1 MASTTTALVRDNFDS
16 ISEGC
21 FLVMPGKKRQHKGI
35 QSTKAKKTKA
45 NTKNFTIAQRSEEDS
60 QKLLYDGFQQ
70 LFDGRESIES
80 MLNRKKY
87 FKECWSQVDK
97 TITNI
102 LLDMNQ
108 TAVKKICDFVDK
120 DHDVDESLIKLP
132 FHEIPTGLV
141 FAGIN
146 TPDHDTQFAHIASK
160 LQEAPTPEN
169 KRKKKDFVALL
180 HSKNCLNIKNMMKTM
195 IERFLA
201 NEQDV
206 DGSNIGFNENEE
218 ENDDEA
224 EDDED
229 TIRVTERRAATYS
242 LGNGATLAKP
252 SKCLPY
258 DMQLLEG
265 WYKYQTNRTSSSPNL
280 VVILQDFESFEP
292 AVVQDFFTICSEYRS
307 RLPIVCIVGIA
318 TSTEILHQS
327 LSKSTIGLLRIE
339 KFKLEQSEVWFNR
352 VIEKMFLDSTSTM
365 KFGARPYKFLLDHF
379 YLYDFSISKVTASL
393 KYAYMHHFY
402 GNPLSV
408 FLPLMQHD
416 KTKMEDYLTE
426 WMVREMLNEHHI
438 THVRMLNSFKTYIES
453 LVSTEPKKALRL
465 LEDDEYLITKVIP
478 NLLQDIKIYQQ
489 EFKMGINLLVLLQAQ
504 FPSFTSFTS
513 LRKSKRL
520 LLLEALEANDKFTE
534 KGDLVKSLVILI
546 RKIDEKHISKLLI
559 ELRQFFEKSEYQGI
573 NTSILEQLNEWQE
586 RFDHL
591 MEADDKYTAK
601 MEERAKKLE
610 GMLLPDVQTSR
621 LTETARKVQTQS
633 IEHLKNKGSEAS
645 KIAMSIAEWIERVLV
660 HHLRSFTKLPLYEL
674 IYYTNIKLHEKSF
687 ASQPRASVQTA
698 LTQPQH
704 YMNCSCCHIEKSD
717 QILLTEHD
725 TCILYKLYL
734 ECGRMIN
741 LYDWFVAFGC
751 IIEREKRS
759 PNQKLEENE
768 VQARFIRSVA
778 ELQFLGFIKP
788 TQRKT
793 DHVIRLTWS
802 NI

>member
-1 MASTTTALVRDNFDS
+1 MTSTATALVRDNFDS

-21 FLVMPGKKRQHKGI
+21 FLVMPGKKRQNKGT
-35 QSTKAKKTKA
+35 QSTKTKKAKP
-45 NTKNFTIAQRSEEDS
+45 NTKNIKIAQRSEEDS
-60 QKLLYDGFQQ
+60 QALLYDGFQQ
-70 LFDGRESIES
+70 LFNGRESVEC
-80 MLNRKKY
+80 MLNRREN
-87 FKECWSQVDK
+87 FKECWDRVNQ
-97 TITNI
+97 TITTI

-108 TAVKKICDFVDK
+108 NAVQKICDFVDK
-120 DHDVDESLIKLP
+120 DHDANNRLIKLP

-160 LQEAPTPEN
+160 LQEAPTAEN

-180 HSKNCLNIKNMMKTM
+180 QSKNCLNIKNMMKSM

-201 NEQDV
+201 NEEDV
-206 DGSNIGFNENEE
+206 SGEDMGFAENED
-218 ENDDEA
+218 ENDDDDA

-229 TIRVTERRAATYS
+229 IIRITERQAATYK
-242 LGNGATLAKP
+242 LGNKATTAKP

-265 WYKYQTNRTSSSPNL
+265 WYKYQTNRTNSSPNL

-339 KFKLEQSEVWFNR
+339 KFTLEQSEVWFNR
-352 VIEKMFLDSTSTM
+352 VIEEMFLDSTTTI

-379 YLYDFSISKVTASL
+379 YLYDYSISKATASL

-402 GNPLSV
+402 GNPLSI
-408 FLPLMQHD
+408 FLPLMQYD
-416 KTKMEDYLTE
+416 KSKMQDSLTG
-426 WMVREMLNEHHI
+426 WMTNKVLNEHHT
-438 THVRMLNSFKTYIES
+438 THIRMLKSFRAYIEA
-453 LVSTEPKKALRL
+453 LASTEPKKALRL
-465 LEDDEYLITKVIP
+465 LEDDDYLITEVVP
-478 NLLQDIKIYQQ
+478 DLLDDIKTYQQ
-489 EFKMGINLLVLLQAQ
+489 EFRMGINLLVLLQAQ
-504 FPSFTSFTS
+504 FPSFTSFS
-513 LRKSKRL
+513 NLRKSKRL
-520 LLLEALEANDKFTE
+520 LLLEALGSNDKFSE
-534 KGDLVKSLVILI
+534 KGELVKSLVILV
-546 RKIDEKHISKLLI
+546 RKIDEEHVGKLLT
-559 ELRQFFEKSEYQGI
+559 ELHQFFEKAEYQKI
-573 NTSILEQLNEWQE
+573 SASAVKQLKEWQE

-591 MEADDKYTAK
+591 AEGDAHHTAK
-601 MEERAKKLE
+601 ANAKLE
-610 GMLLPDVQTSR
+610 GMLLPDVQASRSTATSK
-621 LTETARKVQTQS
+621 KVQTQS
-633 IEHLKNKGSEAS
+633 IEHLKKKGSEAS
-645 KIAMSIAEWIERVLV
+645 KIAMSIAEWVEDVFA
-660 HHLRSFTKLPLYEL
+660 HHLRSFTQLPLYEI
-674 IYYTNIKLHEKSF
+674 IYYTNIQLHEKSF
-687 ASQPRASVQTA
+687 ASQPRAAVQTA

-704 YMNCSCCHIEKSD
+704 YMYCSCCHTEKSD
-717 QILLTEHD
+717 QILSSEHD

-751 IIEREKRS
+751 IVEREKRS
-759 PNQKLEENE
+759 PNKKLEENE

>member
-1 MASTTTALVRDNFDS
+1 MASMTTALVRDNFDS

-21 FLVMPGKKRQHKGI
+21 FLVMPGKKRQNKGT
-35 QSTKAKKTKA
+35 QSTKTKRAKP
-45 NTKNFTIAQRSEEDS
+45 NTKNIKIAQRSEEES
-60 QKLLYDGFQQ
+60 QALLYDGFQQ
-70 LFDGRESIES
+70 LFNGRESVEC
-80 MLNRKKY
+80 MLNRKEN
-87 FKECWSQVDK
+87 FKECWSRVNE

-108 TAVKKICDFVDK
+108 NAMERICAFVDK
-120 DHDVDESLIKLP
+120 DHDVNDNLIKLP

-160 LQEAPTPEN
+160 LQEAPSAEN

-180 HSKNCLNIKNMMKTM
+180 QSKNCLNIKNMIKAM

-201 NEQDV
+201 NEKDV
-206 DGSNIGFNENEE
+206 SGDDIGFDDNEDENE
-218 ENDDEA
+218 DDA

-229 TIRVTERRAATYS
+229 MIRVTERQAATYK
-242 LGNGATLAKP
+242 LGNRATAAKP

-265 WYKYQTNRTSSSPNL
+265 WYKFQTNRTNASPNL

-292 AVVQDFFTICSEYRS
+292 TVVQDFFTICSEYRA

-339 KFKLEQSEVWFNR
+339 KFTLEQSEVWFNR
-352 VIEKMFLDSTSTM
+352 VIEEMFLDSTTTI

-379 YLYDFSISKVTASL
+379 YLYDYSISKVTASL

-402 GNPLSV
+402 GNPLSI

-416 KTKMEDYLTE
+416 KSKMQGCLAE
-426 WMVREMLNEHHI
+426 WMAKGILNEHHI
-438 THVRMLNSFKTYIES
+438 THIRMLKSFRAYIES
-453 LVSTEPKKALRL
+453 LAPTEPKKALRL
-465 LEDDEYLITKVIP
+465 LEDDYYLITDIVPDLI
-478 NLLQDIKIYQQ
+478 NDIKTYQQ

-504 FPSFTSFTS
+504 FPSFTSFS
-513 LRKSKRL
+513 NLRKSKRL
-520 LLLEALEANDKFTE
+520 LLLEALGSNERFSE
-534 KGDLVKSLVILI
+534 KGDIVKSLVILI
-546 RKIDEKHISKLLI
+546 RKIDERHVDRLLT
-559 ELRQFFEKSEYQGI
+559 ELRQFLERAEYQEI
-573 NTSILEQLNEWQE
+573 SASAIEQLNEWQE
-586 RFDHL
+586 RFNHL
-591 MEADDKYTAK
+591 AEGREHHAA
-601 MEERAKKLE
+601 RANVNLK
-610 GMLLPDVQTSR
+610 GMLLPDVQESRATATSK
-621 LTETARKVQTQS
+621 KVQTQS
-633 IEHLKNKGSEAS
+633 IEHLKKKGSEAS
-645 KIAMSIAEWIERVLV
+645 KIAMSIAEWVESVLA
-660 HHLRSFTKLPLYEL
+660 HHLRSFINLPLYEM
-674 IYYTNIKLHEKSF
+674 IYYTNIQLHEKSF
-687 ASQPRASVQTA
+687 ASQPRAAVQTA

-704 YMNCSCCHIEKSD
+704 YMYCSCCHTEKSD
-717 QILLTEHD
+717 QILSSEHD

-751 IIEREKRS
+751 IVEREKRS
-759 PNQKLEENE
+759 PHQKLEENE

>member
-1 MASTTTALVRDNFDS
+1 MTGTATALVRDNFDS

-21 FLVMPGKKRQHKGI
+21 FLVMPGKKRQNKGT
-35 QSTKAKKTKA
+35 QSTKTKKAKP
-45 NTKNFTIAQRSEEDS
+45 NTKNIKIAQRSEEDS
-60 QKLLYDGFQQ
+60 QALLYDGFQQ
-70 LFDGRESIES
+70 LFNGRESVEC
-80 MLNRKKY
+80 MLNRKEN
-87 FKECWSQVDK
+87 FKECWDRVNQ

-108 TAVKKICDFVDK
+108 NAVQKICDFVDK
-120 DHDVDESLIKLP
+120 DHDANNRLIKLP

-160 LQEAPTPEN
+160 LQEAPTAEN
-169 KRKKKDFVALL
+169 QRKKKDFVALL
-180 HSKNCLNIKNMMKTM
+180 QSKNCLNIKNMMKSM

-201 NEQDV
+201 NEEDV
-206 DGSNIGFNENEE
+206 SSEDMGFDGNED
-218 ENDDEA
+218 ENDDDDA

-229 TIRVTERRAATYS
+229 IIRITERQAATYKF
-242 LGNGATLAKP
+242 GNKATTAKP

-265 WYKYQTNRTSSSPNL
+265 WYKYQTNRTNSSPNL

-339 KFKLEQSEVWFNR
+339 KFTLEQSEVWFNR
-352 VIEKMFLDSTSTM
+352 VIEEMFLDSTTTI

-379 YLYDFSISKVTASL
+379 YLYDYSISKATASL

-402 GNPLSV
+402 GNPLSI
-408 FLPLMQHD
+408 FLPLMQYD
-416 KTKMEDYLTE
+416 KSKMQDRLTE
-426 WMVREMLNEHHI
+426 WMTNKVLNEHHT
-438 THVRMLNSFKTYIES
+438 THIRMLKSFRAYIET
-453 LVSTEPKKALRL
+453 LASTAPKKALRL
-465 LEDDEYLITKVIP
+465 LEDDHYLITEVVP
-478 NLLQDIKIYQQ
+478 DLLDDIKTYQQ
-489 EFKMGINLLVLLQAQ
+489 EFRMGINLLVLLQAQ
-504 FPSFTSFTS
+504 FPSFTSFS
-513 LRKSKRL
+513 NLRKSKRL
-520 LLLEALEANDKFTE
+520 LLLEALGSNDKFSE
-534 KGDLVKSLVILI
+534 KGELVKSLVILV
-546 RKIDEKHISKLLI
+546 RKIDEEHVGKLLA
-559 ELRQFFEKSEYQGI
+559 ELHQFFEKAEYQKI
-573 NTSILEQLNEWQE
+573 SASAVKQLKEWQE

-591 MEADDKYTAK
+591 AEGDAHHTAK
-601 MEERAKKLE
+601 AKVNLE
-610 GMLLPDVQTSR
+610 GMLLPDVQESR
-621 LTETARKVQTQS
+621 LTATSKKVQTQS
-633 IEHLKNKGSEAS
+633 IEHLKKKGSEAS
-645 KIAMSIAEWIERVLV
+645 KIAMSIAEWVEAVFA
-660 HHLRSFTKLPLYEL
+660 HHLRSFTQLPLYEI
-674 IYYTNIKLHEKSF
+674 IYYTNIQLHEKSF
-687 ASQPRASVQTA
+687 ASQPRAAVQTA

-704 YMNCSCCHIEKSD
+704 YMYCSCCHTEKSD
-717 QILLTEHD
+717 QILSSEHD

-751 IIEREKRS
+751 IVEREKRS
-759 PNQKLEENE
+759 PNKKLEENE

>member
-1 MASTTTALVRDNFDS
+1 MANTITAFVRDNFDS

-21 FLVMPGKKRQHKGI
+21 FLVMPGKKKRNNDIH
-35 QSTKAKKTKA
+35 STKAKKINSNRK
-45 NTKNFTIAQRSEEDS
+45 KIKIAQRSEDDS
-60 QKLLYDGFQQ
+60 QKILYDGFQQ
-70 LFDGRESIES
+70 LFNGKESVDS
-80 MLNRKKY
+80 MLTRKEY
-87 FKECWSQVDK
+87 FNKCWDEVDK
-97 TITNI
+97 TITSI

-108 TAVKKICDFVDK
+108 NAVQKICDFVDK

-146 TPDHDTQFAHIASK
+146 TPDHDSQFAHIASK
-160 LQEAPTPEN
+160 LQEAPTVDN

-180 HSKNCLNIKNMMKTM
+180 DSKNCLTIKSMMKSM
-195 IERFLA
+195 IEKFLS
-201 NEQDV
+201 NEQDMNNSDMV
-206 DGSNIGFNENEE
+206 FIDNEE
-218 ENDDEA
+218 EIGEDA

-229 TIRVTERRAATYS
+229 IIRVTERQASTYK

-265 WYKYQTNRTSSSPNL
+265 WYNYQTNRTNSFPNL

-292 AVVQDFFTICSEYRS
+292 SVVQDFFTICSEYRS

-339 KFKLEQSEVWFNR
+339 KFRLEQSEVWFNR
-352 VIEKMFLDSTSTM
+352 IIEKIFLDSTSTI

-379 YLYDFSISKVTASL
+379 YLHDFSIRKVTASL

-402 GNPLSV
+402 GNPLSI
-408 FLPLMQHD
+408 FLPLMEHD
-416 KTKMEDYLTE
+416 ESRMKEYLTE
-426 WMVREMLNEHHI
+426 WMAKEMINEHHI
-438 THVRMLNSFKTYIES
+438 THIRMLTSFKAYIES
-453 LVSTEPKKALRL
+453 LVPAHPKMALRL
-465 LEDDEYLITKVIP
+465 LEDDEYLVTEVIP
-478 NLLQDIKIYQQ
+478 HLLQDIKVYQQ
-489 EFKMGINLLVLLQAQ
+489 EFKLGINLLVLLQAQ
-504 FPSFTSFTS
+504 FPSFTSFAS
-513 LRKSKRL
+513 LRKTKRL
-520 LLLEALEANDKFTE
+520 VLLEALDTSEGFAE

-546 RKIDEKHISKLLI
+546 RKIDQEHIGKLLI
-559 ELRQFFEKSEYQGI
+559 ELRQLFENQDYYQI
-573 NTSILEQLNEWQE
+573 NASAMEELNKWQE
-586 RFDHL
+586 RVDNF
-591 MEADDKYTAK
+591 MGVKNGKTQNSKEMA
-601 MEERAKKLE
+601 
-610 GMLLPDVQTSR
+610 LPDVPSSR
-621 LTETARKVQTQS
+621 FTETAKKAQTNS
-633 IEHLKNKGSEAS
+633 IEHIKKQGSEAS
-645 KIAMSIAEWIERVLV
+645 RIAVGLAEWIEQLLV
-660 HHLRSFTKLPLYEL
+660 YHLRSFTRLPLHEL

-704 YMNCSCCHIEKSD
+704 YMFCSCCNIEKSD
-717 QILLTEHD
+717 QILPSEHD

-741 LYDWFVAFGC
+741 LYDWFVAFGY

-759 PNQKLEENE
+759 SNHKLEENE

>member
-1 MASTTTALVRDNFDS
+1 MTSTATALVRDNFDS

-21 FLVMPGKKRQHKGI
+21 FLVMPGKKRQNKGT
-35 QSTKAKKTKA
+35 QSTKTKKAKP
-45 NTKNFTIAQRSEEDS
+45 NTKNIKIAQRSEEDS
-60 QKLLYDGFQQ
+60 QALLYDGFQQ
-70 LFDGRESIES
+70 LFNGRESVEC
-80 MLNRKKY
+80 MLNRREN
-87 FKECWSQVDK
+87 FKECWDRVNQ
-97 TITNI
+97 TITTI

-108 TAVKKICDFVDK
+108 NAVQKICDFVDK
-120 DHDVDESLIKLP
+120 DHDANNRLIKLP

-160 LQEAPTPEN
+160 LQEAPTAEN

-180 HSKNCLNIKNMMKTM
+180 QSKNCLNIKNMMKSM

-201 NEQDV
+201 NEEDV
-206 DGSNIGFNENEE
+206 SGEDMGFAENED
-218 ENDDEA
+218 ENDDDDA

-229 TIRVTERRAATYS
+229 IIRITERQAATYK
-242 LGNGATLAKP
+242 LGNKATTAKP

-265 WYKYQTNRTSSSPNL
+265 WYKYQTNRTNSSPNL

-339 KFKLEQSEVWFNR
+339 KFTLEQSEVWFNR
-352 VIEKMFLDSTSTM
+352 VIEEMFLDSTTTI

-379 YLYDFSISKVTASL
+379 YLYDYSISKATASL

-402 GNPLSV
+402 GNPLSI
-408 FLPLMQHD
+408 FLPLMQYD
-416 KTKMEDYLTE
+416 KSKMQDSLTG
-426 WMVREMLNEHHI
+426 WMTNKVLNEHHT
-438 THVRMLNSFKTYIES
+438 THIRMLKSFRAYIEA
-453 LVSTEPKKALRL
+453 LASTEPKKALRL
-465 LEDDEYLITKVIP
+465 LEDDDYLITEVVP
-478 NLLQDIKIYQQ
+478 DLLDDIKTYQQ
-489 EFKMGINLLVLLQAQ
+489 EFRMGINLLVLLQAQ
-504 FPSFTSFTS
+504 FPSFTSFS
-513 LRKSKRL
+513 NLRKSKRL
-520 LLLEALEANDKFTE
+520 LLLEALGSNDKFSE
-534 KGDLVKSLVILI
+534 KGELVKSLVILV
-546 RKIDEKHISKLLI
+546 RKIDEEHVGKLLT
-559 ELRQFFEKSEYQGI
+559 ELHQFFEKAEYQKI
-573 NTSILEQLNEWQE
+573 SASAVKQLKEWQE

-591 MEADDKYTAK
+591 AEGDAHHTAK
-601 MEERAKKLE
+601 ASAKLE
-610 GMLLPDVQTSR
+610 GMLLPDVQASRSTATSK
-621 LTETARKVQTQS
+621 KVQTQS
-633 IEHLKNKGSEAS
+633 IEHLKKKGSEAS
-645 KIAMSIAEWIERVLV
+645 KIAMSIAEWVEDVFA
-660 HHLRSFTKLPLYEL
+660 HHLRSFTQLPLYEI
-674 IYYTNIKLHEKSF
+674 IYYTNIQLHEKSF
-687 ASQPRASVQTA
+687 ASQPRAAVQTA

-704 YMNCSCCHIEKSD
+704 YMYCSCCHTEKSD
-717 QILLTEHD
+717 QILSSEHD

-751 IIEREKRS
+751 IVEREKRS
-759 PNQKLEENE
+759 PNKKLEENE